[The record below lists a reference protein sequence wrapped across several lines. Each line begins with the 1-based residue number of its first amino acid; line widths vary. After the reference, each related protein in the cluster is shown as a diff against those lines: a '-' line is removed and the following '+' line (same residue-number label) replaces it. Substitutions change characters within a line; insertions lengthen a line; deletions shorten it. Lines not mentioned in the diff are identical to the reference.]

1 MLHFVSR
8 IDEVDTERAFVAF
21 LASLGWRPSA
31 APTHYLDRLLA
42 PCRYPGSM
50 ASKSASPTSPARRW
64 FKRLLWGFAAL
75 TAAGGVTLGVSWSL
89 LSRDADSFLTLF
101 ALRVPKTITKVLDQS
116 GNVLGIFAEEHRVV
130 IPYGDIPKAY
140 VNALV
145 ATEDTD
151 FWGHSG
157 ISIRGFARS
166 GVNFVTSFGRRR
178 EGGSTL
184 TMQLIRTVTAKRQKR
199 LDRKLKEIILA
210 RKLEKAYSKK
220 QIMEMYANE
229 VYFGG
234 GRYGIEAAAEF
245 YFGKSAPQLNVEE
258 CALLAGL
265 VQNPNWYNPYNP
277 DPRARAAAKS
287 RRNHVLIRMVKEG
300 YLQAAEANLLIEKP
314 IRLARENAHEEA
326 IAPYVVEEVRK
337 YLYEKYGRDT
347 VLNGG
352 LEVTT
357 TVNSFWQESANEAV
371 RNGLKAVDRRRGFRK
386 EAVQFVTDPETT
398 QLNGWKR
405 YFEAGDGVR
414 GVILGWKGGKAQ
426 VRIGKTFLE
435 VPESAFAWA
444 GRDIQK
450 LLPRGAAPLF
460 TVKSTNDGTPKTLEL
475 DQDPLVEGALMAVD
489 PMSGEIRA
497 MVGGYDFNRSK
508 FNRAVQAQRQV
519 GSTMK
524 AFVYGAA
531 FSAGRTPATM
541 VNDVPTR
548 FLDTVDYLTITHPDG
563 TSDFKALR
571 PGVKPYE
578 PKNYER
584 DFWGPIPIWEAL
596 RDSRNLPAVRTLEET
611 GVMNVIDFARK
622 CGLTG
627 NIPPYPSM
635 ALGSGDFTLKEMVRG
650 YATIA
655 NGGLQAPVPF
665 FIKKVADRNGRV
677 LESHGGAATEQVL
690 DSMST
695 YQLIQCLQGVATA
708 GTGARAGAELQWPVA
723 GKTGTTDDHT
733 DGWFI
738 GFSTKVVCGVW
749 VGLDEK
755 KTIFKGAD
763 GAKVALPIWIDFMKA
778 ALPTTGEKEDFKAPE
793 GMEWADVDRYTGL
806 LATSAT
812 SDRVLHLAFKP
823 GTVPKSGSDAEAI
836 RQVKEARDKAHA
848 QPVENRVWGRP
859 ALVEEPKP
867 VDLNA
872 SDPNA

>member
-1 MLHFVSR
+1 MASTQVSSPTPSR
-8 IDEVDTERAFVAF
+8 RWLGRALWAF
-21 LASLGWRPSA
+21 LVLAVLGA
-31 APTHYLDRLLA
+31 
-42 PCRYPGSM
+42 
-50 ASKSASPTSPARRW
+50 
-64 FKRLLWGFAAL
+64 AAL
-75 TAAGGVTLGVSWSL
+75 AVSWSIM
-89 LSRDADSFLTLF
+89 SRDADSFLTMF
-101 ALRVPKTITKVLDQS
+101 AIRVPKTITKVLDHE
-116 GNVLGIFAEEHRVV
+116 GNVIGIFAEEHRVV
-130 IPYGDIPKAY
+130 IPYGDIPKAF

-145 ATEDTD
+145 ATEDSD

-157 ISIRGFARS
+157 VSARGLMRS
-166 GVNFVTSFGRRR
+166 GWNFVTSFGHRR
-178 EGGSTL
+178 EGASTL

-277 DPRARAAAKS
+277 DPKARAAAKA
-287 RRNHVLIRMVKEG
+287 RRNHVLVRMVKED
-300 YLQAAEANLLIEKP
+300 YLKAQEASLLIDKP
-314 IRLARENAHEEA
+314 IRLARENAREEA
-326 IAPYVVEEVRK
+326 VAPYVVEEVRK
-337 YLYEKYGRDT
+337 YLYEKYGREQ

-357 TVNSFWQESANEAV
+357 TVDSYWQESANEAV
-371 RNGLKAVDRRRGFRK
+371 RAGLKVVDRRRGFRK

-398 QLNGWKR
+398 QLDGWKR
-405 YFEAGDGVR
+405 YFEAGDSIR
-414 GVILGWKGGKAQ
+414 GVILGWNGGKAL
-426 VRIGKTFLE
+426 VRIGKVQLD

-444 GRDIQK
+444 GKDIRK

-460 TVKSTNDGTPKTLEL
+460 TVKTADDGTPKTLEL
-475 DQDPLVEGALMAVD
+475 DQDPSVEGALLAVD
-489 PMSGEIRA
+489 PKTGEIRA

-508 FNRAVQAQRQV
+508 FNRTTQALRQV

-531 FSAGRTPATM
+531 FTAGKTPATM
-541 VNDVPTR
+541 VQDVPTR
-548 FLDTVDYLTITHPDG
+548 FLDTVDFLTVTHPDG
-563 TSDFKALR
+563 TSEYKPLR
-571 PGVKPYE
+571 SDVKPYE

-596 RDSRNLPAVRTLEET
+596 RDSRNVPAVRTLEET
-611 GVMNVIDFARK
+611 GVMSVIDFARK
-622 CGLTG
+622 CGITG
-627 NIPPYPSM
+627 SIPPYPSM
-635 ALGSGDFTLKEMVRG
+635 ALGSADLTLKEMVRG

-665 FIKKVADRNGRV
+665 FIKKVVDRNGRV
-677 LESHGGAATEQVL
+677 LESHSGAATEQVL
-690 DSMST
+690 DAQST
-695 YQLIQCLQGVATA
+695 FQLIQCLQGVATS
-708 GTGARAGAELQWPVA
+708 GTGARSNEVGWPVA

-738 GFSTKVVCGVW
+738 GFSTRVVCGVW

-763 GAKVALPIWIDFMKA
+763 GAKVALPIWIDFMKL
-778 ALPTTGEKEDFKAPE
+778 ALPTTQREDFQAPA
-793 GMEWADVDRYTGL
+793 GMEWADIDRYTGL

-812 SDRVLHLAFKP
+812 TDRVLHLAFKP
-823 GTVPKSGSDAEAI
+823 GTLPKSGSDADAI
-836 RQVKEARDKAHA
+836 QKVKEARDKAA
-848 QPVENRVWGRP
+848 VQPVENRIWGRP
-859 ALVEEPKP
+859 KVVEEPIKP
-867 VDLNA
+867 LDLNA
-872 SDPNA
+872 TDPNG

>member
-1 MLHFVSR
+1 MASSPSPSR
-8 IDEVDTERAFVAF
+8 HWFRRIFWTFVA
-21 LASLGWRPSA
+21 LA
-31 APTHYLDRLLA
+31 
-42 PCRYPGSM
+42 M
-50 ASKSASPTSPARRW
+50 
-64 FKRLLWGFAAL
+64 
-75 TAAGGVTLGVSWSL
+75 AGGAVLAVSWSYM
-89 LSRDADSFLTLF
+89 SRDADSFLTMF
-101 ALRVPKTITKVLDQS
+101 ALRVPKTITKVLDQK

-130 IPYGDIPKAY
+130 IPYGDIPKAFI
-140 VNALV
+140 NALV

-151 FWGHSG
+151 FWEHGGVSAWG
-157 ISIRGFARS
+157 ALRS
-166 GVNFVTSFGRRR
+166 VRNFVTSFGRRR
-178 EGGSTL
+178 EGFSTL

-277 DPRARAAAKS
+277 DPKARAAATS
-287 RRNHVLIRMVKEG
+287 RRNHVLIRMVKTD
-300 YLQAAEANLLIEKP
+300 YLKAAEASLLVERP
-314 IRLARENAHEEA
+314 IRLARENAHKEA

-337 YLYEKYGRDT
+337 YLYEKYGREQ

-357 TVNSFWQESANEAV
+357 TVDSYWQEAANEAV
-371 RNGLKAVDRRRGFRK
+371 RTGVKAVDRHRGFRK

-398 QLNGWKR
+398 QLTGWKR
-405 YFEAGDGVR
+405 YFEVDDCVR
-414 GVILGWKGGKAQ
+414 GVILGWKAGKAE
-426 VRIGKTFLE
+426 VRIGKTELE
-435 VPESAFAWA
+435 VPASAFAWA
-444 GRDIQK
+444 GKDIQK

-460 TVKSTNDGTPKTLEL
+460 IIKTSENGTPKTLEL
-475 DQDPLVEGALMAVD
+475 DQDPQVEGALMAVD
-489 PMSGEIRA
+489 PKTGEIRA

-508 FNRAVQAQRQV
+508 FNRATQALRQV

-524 AFVYGAA
+524 AYVYGAA
-531 FSAGRTPATM
+531 FTAGKTPATM
-541 VNDVPTR
+541 VQDVPTR
-548 FLDTVDYLTITHPDG
+548 FLDTVDYLTITQPDG
-563 TSDFKALR
+563 TLDFKPLR
-571 PGVKPYE
+571 ASVKPYE

-596 RDSRNLPAVRTLEET
+596 RDSRNVPAVRTLEET
-611 GVMNVIDFARK
+611 GVLNVIDFARK
-622 CGLTG
+622 CGVTG

-635 ALGSGDFTLKEMVRG
+635 ALGSGDFTLREMVRG

-665 FIKKVADRNGRV
+665 FIKKVSDRTGRI
-677 LESHGGAATEQVL
+677 LESHGGTATEQVL
-690 DSMST
+690 DPQST
-695 YQLIQCLQGVATA
+695 YQLIQCLQGVANS
-708 GTGARAGAELQWPVA
+708 GTGARSNELEWPVA

-738 GFSTKVVCGVW
+738 GFSTRIVCGVW

-755 KTIFKGAD
+755 KTIYKGAD
-763 GAKVALPIWIDFMKA
+763 GAKLALPIWIDFMRA
-778 ALPTTGEKEDFKAPE
+778 ALPTTEREEFKAPE
-793 GMEWADVDRYTGL
+793 GMEWADIDRYTGL

-812 SDRVLHLAFKP
+812 TDRVLHLAFKP
-823 GTVPKSGSDAEAI
+823 GTVPRSGSDAEAI
-836 RQVKEARDKAHA
+836 QKIREARDKANV
-848 QPVENRVWGRP
+848 QPVENRVWGR
-859 ALVEEPKP
+859 LRQVEEAKP

-872 SDPNA
+872 MDPNG

>member
-1 MLHFVSR
+1 MASTQASSSTSSR
-8 IDEVDTERAFVAF
+8 RWLGRALWAF
-21 LASLGWRPSA
+21 LALTLAGA
-31 APTHYLDRLLA
+31 ATLA
-42 PCRYPGSM
+42 
-50 ASKSASPTSPARRW
+50 
-64 FKRLLWGFAAL
+64 
-75 TAAGGVTLGVSWSL
+75 VSWSVM
-89 LSRDADSFLTLF
+89 SRDADSFLTMF
-101 ALRVPKTITKVLDQS
+101 AIRVPKTITKVLDHD
-116 GNVLGIFAEEHRVV
+116 GNVIGIFAEEHRVV
-130 IPYGDIPKAY
+130 IPYGDIPKAF

-145 ATEDTD
+145 ATEDAD

-157 ISIRGFARS
+157 VSARGLMRS
-166 GVNFVTSFGRRR
+166 GWNFVTSFGRRR
-178 EGGSTL
+178 EGASTL

-234 GRYGIEAAAEF
+234 GRYGIEAAAAF

-277 DPRARAAAKS
+277 DPKARAAAKS
-287 RRNHVLIRMVKEG
+287 RRNHVLVRMVKEG
-300 YLQAAEANLLIEKP
+300 YLKTQEANLLIEKP
-314 IRLARENAHEEA
+314 IRLARENAREEA
-326 IAPYVVEEVRK
+326 VAPYVVEEVRK
-337 YLYEKYGRDT
+337 YLYEKYGREQ

-357 TVNSFWQESANEAV
+357 TVDSYWQEAANQAV
-371 RNGLKAVDRRRGFRK
+371 RAGLKVVDRRRGFRK
-386 EAVQFVTDPETT
+386 DAVQFVTDPETT

-405 YFEAGDGVR
+405 YFETGDSVR
-414 GVILGWKGGKAQ
+414 GVILGWKGTKAQ
-426 VRIGKTFLE
+426 VRIGTVSLE

-444 GRDIQK
+444 GKDFHK

-460 TVKSTNDGTPKTLEL
+460 LVKTAEDGTPKTLEL
-475 DQDPLVEGALMAVD
+475 DQEPQVEGALMALD
-489 PMSGEIRA
+489 PKTGEVRA

-508 FNRAVQAQRQV
+508 FNRAIQAQRQV

-531 FSAGRTPATM
+531 FTAGKTPASM
-541 VNDVPTR
+541 VLDVPTR
-548 FLDTVDYLTITHPDG
+548 FVNTVDYLTVTLPDG
-563 TSDFKALR
+563 TSEYKPLR
-571 PGVKPYE
+571 GGVKPYE

-596 RDSRNLPAVRTLEET
+596 RDSRNVPAVRTLEET
-611 GVMNVIDFARK
+611 GVLNVVDFARK
-622 CGLTG
+622 CGITG
-627 NIPPYPSM
+627 PIPPYPSM
-635 ALGSGDFTLKEMVRG
+635 ALGSADLTLREMVRG

-655 NGGLQAPVPF
+655 NDGLQTPVPF
-665 FIKKVADRNGRV
+665 FIKKVVDRNGRI
-677 LESHGGAATEQVL
+677 LESHSGAATEQVL
-690 DSMST
+690 DAQST
-695 YQLIQCLQGVATA
+695 YQLIQCLQGVAYN

-738 GFSTKVVCGVW
+738 GFSTRVVCGVW

-755 KTIFKGAD
+755 KTIFRGAD
-763 GAKVALPIWIDFMKA
+763 GAKVALPIWIDFMKV
-778 ALPTTGEKEDFKAPE
+778 ALPTTQREEFQAPE
-793 GMEWADVDRYTGL
+793 GMEWADIDRYTGL

-812 SDRVLHLAFKP
+812 ADKVLHLAFKP

-836 RQVKEARDKAHA
+836 QKVKEARDKAA
-848 QPVENRVWGRP
+848 VQPVENRIWGRP
-859 ALVEEPKP
+859 PQVEEAKP

-872 SDPNA
+872 SDPNG

>member
-1 MLHFVSR
+1 MAPTQVSSPTPSR
-8 IDEVDTERAFVAF
+8 RWLGRALWAF
-21 LASLGWRPSA
+21 LALAVLGA
-31 APTHYLDRLLA
+31 ATLA
-42 PCRYPGSM
+42 
-50 ASKSASPTSPARRW
+50 
-64 FKRLLWGFAAL
+64 
-75 TAAGGVTLGVSWSL
+75 VSWSIM
-89 LSRDADSFLTLF
+89 SRDADSFLTMF
-101 ALRVPKTITKVLDQS
+101 AIRVPKTITKVLDHE
-116 GNVLGIFAEEHRVV
+116 GNVIGIFAEEHRVV
-130 IPYGDIPKAY
+130 IPYGDIPKAF

-145 ATEDTD
+145 ATEDSD

-157 ISIRGFARS
+157 VSARGLMRS
-166 GVNFVTSFGRRR
+166 GWNFVTSYGRRR
-178 EGGSTL
+178 EGASTL

-277 DPRARAAAKS
+277 DPKARAAAKS
-287 RRNHVLIRMVKEG
+287 RRNHVLVRMVKEE
-300 YLQAAEANLLIEKP
+300 YLKAQEANLLIEKP
-314 IRLARENAHEEA
+314 IRLARENAREEA
-326 IAPYVVEEVRK
+326 VAPYVVEEVRK
-337 YLYEKYGRDT
+337 YLYEKYGREQ

-357 TVNSFWQESANEAV
+357 TVDSYWQEAANEAV
-371 RNGLKAVDRRRGFRK
+371 RAGLKVVDRRRGFRK

-398 QLNGWKR
+398 QLDGWKR
-405 YFEAGDGVR
+405 YFEAGDSIR
-414 GVILGWKGGKAQ
+414 GVILGWNGGKAL
-426 VRIGKTFLE
+426 VRIGKVQLD

-444 GRDIQK
+444 GKDIRK

-460 TVKSTNDGTPKTLEL
+460 TVKTADDGTPKTLEL
-475 DQDPLVEGALMAVD
+475 DQDPSVEGALMAVD
-489 PMSGEIRA
+489 PKTGEIRA

-508 FNRAVQAQRQV
+508 FNRTTQALRQV

-531 FSAGRTPATM
+531 FTAGKTPATM
-541 VNDVPTR
+541 VQDVPTR
-548 FLDTVDYLTITHPDG
+548 FLDTVDFLTITHPDG
-563 TSDFKALR
+563 TSEYKPLR
-571 PGVKPYE
+571 SDVKPYE

-596 RDSRNLPAVRTLEET
+596 RDSRNVPAVRTLDET

-622 CGLTG
+622 CGITG
-627 NIPPYPSM
+627 SIPPYPSM
-635 ALGSGDFTLKEMVRG
+635 ALGSADLTLKEMVRG

-655 NGGLQAPVPF
+655 NGGLQAPPPF
-665 FIKKVADRNGRV
+665 FIKKVVDRNGRV
-677 LESHGGAATEQVL
+677 LESHAGAATEQVL
-690 DSMST
+690 DPQST
-695 YQLIQCLQGVATA
+695 YQLIQCLQGVATS
-708 GTGARAGAELQWPVA
+708 GTGARSNEVGWPVA

-738 GFSTKVVCGVW
+738 GFSTRVVCGVW

-763 GAKVALPIWIDFMKA
+763 GAKVALPIWIDFMKV
-778 ALPTTGEKEDFKAPE
+778 ALPTTQREDFQAPA
-793 GMEWADVDRYTGL
+793 GMEWADIDRYTGL

-812 SDRVLHLAFKP
+812 VDRVIHLAFKP
-823 GTVPKSGSDAEAI
+823 GTMPKSGSDADAI
-836 RQVKEARDKAHA
+836 QKVKEARDKAA
-848 QPVENRVWGRP
+848 VQPVENRIWGKP
-859 ALVEEPKP
+859 KQVEEPKP
-867 VDLNA
+867 LDLNA
-872 SDPNA
+872 TDPNG

>member
-1 MLHFVSR
+1 MAHSPSPPRHWFRR
-8 IDEVDTERAFVAF
+8 IFWT
-21 LASLGWRPSA
+21 
-31 APTHYLDRLLA
+31 
-42 PCRYPGSM
+42 
-50 ASKSASPTSPARRW
+50 
-64 FKRLLWGFAAL
+64 FAAL
-75 TAAGGVTLGVSWSL
+75 AAAGAAVLAVSWSIM
-89 LSRDADSFLTLF
+89 SRDADSFLTMF
-101 ALRVPKTITKVLDQS
+101 ALRVPKTITKVLDQK

-130 IPYGDIPKAY
+130 IPFGDIPKAFI
-140 VNALV
+140 NALV

-151 FWGHSG
+151 FWEHGG
-157 ISIRGFARS
+157 ISARGLARS
-166 GVNFVTSFGRRR
+166 GWNFVSSLGRRR
-178 EGGSTL
+178 EGASTL

-277 DPRARAAAKS
+277 DPKARAAAKS
-287 RRNHVLIRMVKEG
+287 RRNHVLIRMVKVD
-300 YLQAAEANLLIEKP
+300 YLKAAEAGLLLDRP

-337 YLYEKYGRDT
+337 YLYEKYGREQ

-357 TVNSFWQESANEAV
+357 TVDSYWQEAANDAV
-371 RNGLKAVDRRRGFRK
+371 RAGVKAVDRRRGFRK

-405 YFEAGDGVR
+405 YFEAEDSVR

-426 VRIGKTFLE
+426 VRIGKLE
-435 VPESAFAWA
+435 LDVPASAFAWA
-444 GRDIQK
+444 GKDIQK
-450 LLPRGAAPLF
+450 LLPRGAVPLF
-460 TVKSTNDGTPKTLEL
+460 IVKTADDGTPKTLEL
-475 DQDPLVEGALMAVD
+475 DQEPQVEGALMALD
-489 PMSGEIRA
+489 PKTGEIRA

-508 FNRAVQAQRQV
+508 FNRTTQALRQV

-531 FSAGRTPATM
+531 FTGGKTPATM
-541 VNDVPTR
+541 VQDVPTR

-563 TSDFKALR
+563 TLDFKSLR
-571 PGVKPYE
+571 ANVKPYE

-596 RDSRNLPAVRTLEET
+596 RDSRNVPAVRTLEET

-622 CGLTG
+622 CGITG

-677 LESHGGAATEQVL
+677 LETHLASATEQVL
-690 DSMST
+690 DPQNT
-695 YQLIQCLQGVATA
+695 YQLIQCLQGVANS
-708 GTGARAGAELQWPVA
+708 GTGARSNELEWPLA

-738 GFSTKVVCGVW
+738 GFSTRIVCGVW

-755 KTIFKGAD
+755 KTIYKGAD
-763 GAKVALPIWIDFMKA
+763 GAKLALPIWIDFMRA
-778 ALPTTGEKEDFKAPE
+778 ALPTTEREEFKAPE
-793 GMEWADVDRYTGL
+793 GMEWADIDRYTGL

-812 SDRVLHLAFKP
+812 TDRVLHLAFKP
-823 GTVPKSGSDAEAI
+823 GTVPRSGSDAEAI
-836 RQVKEARDKAHA
+836 RQVREARDKAAA

-859 ALVEEPKP
+859 RVVEEPKP

-872 SDPNA
+872 TDPNG